1 MPPSASRALPRT
13 LRPLARWA
21 AWGGR
26 GADSSEPP
34 QANGPTPLAR
44 IRGRNCD
51 HSEMRTHSD
60 FTATERGHN
69 GSMGGLGRM
78 LMALGVVLIVV
89 GVLVTFGE
97 RLPVRLGRLPGD
109 IVWRGKNSVFYFPL
123 MTSIL

>member
-1 MPPSASRALPRT
+1 MGLPHF
-13 LRPLARWA
+13 
-21 AWGGR
+21 
-26 GADSSEPP
+26 E
-34 QANGPTPLAR
+34 R

-78 LMALGVVLIVV
+78 LMVLGVVLIVV
-89 GVLVTFGE
+89 GVLVSFGE

-123 MTSIL
+123 MTSILLSVVLSAVLWLFGRMR